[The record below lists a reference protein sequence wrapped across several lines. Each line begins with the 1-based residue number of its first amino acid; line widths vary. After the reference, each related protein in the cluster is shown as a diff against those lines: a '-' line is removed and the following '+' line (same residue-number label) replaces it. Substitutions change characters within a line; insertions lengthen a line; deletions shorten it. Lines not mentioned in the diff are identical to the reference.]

1 MYIKLAIQNM
11 KKSIRNYVIYFVTI
25 TLTAAMMYSFLAL
38 GFSKEVLTMSENI
51 SMLTS
56 GILGMSVLVALIAS
70 FVISYAIR
78 FMLEERKKEFA
89 TYELLG
95 METSNIQ
102 KLFFIENGVIGMA
115 AFFIGTFLGV
125 GLSGVLV
132 QIINHIFE
140 MSHAYRIS
148 FSIKAF
154 ATAFIFFMF
163 MYGIGILRAAK
174 VIRRRKIVDMLYDHQ
189 KNENGKKHSLRFHIT
204 LIILSILC
212 IFTGGCFLAKG
223 LSVQTN
229 VFYFWMTGAV
239 ILTATGIY
247 EMYRNLPILLL
258 RLLNKSKRRKYKD
271 INLFYFGQIG
281 RKVDSA
287 GKLMA
292 IIAILLTVSLSTMFA
307 GLSMGAG
314 YKANMDSV
322 KNLSG
327 FDRRLVCVPKF
338 CPRECPGRQM
348 CRYQRYLEE
357 SRKQDIFIQICNHNY
372 LLADAYHR
380 AEGYKP
386 LLADYRTVIVDEAH
400 KLPEAAKQMFGKNLC
415 MDDIREVAYYLEREH
430 QTEEAR
436 ILRTVL
442 YDALHVVG
450 AEQKSG
456 KGIRETFRHTT
467 NSVIS
472 LWEGIEM
479 LEFLLEKL
487 ERSVPKW
494 IRNRLEDAKEVLE
507 CFCSSDEKYV
517 RYLRFDTEQLPVL
530 CAASREIPELLRKM
544 LWDREEGISA
554 ILTSGTLK
562 AGAGFLRTRQ
572 ITGLEGRAGVQEY
585 VAESPFSYERNCLL
599 YLPKTL
605 EHCRRGSREEAV
617 MVADQIHSL
626 ICSTYGHTLVLFTS
640 YTLMG
645 SVYQILRDSLPF
657 PMVEVWRYSQEEI
670 LRFKTMEN
678 GVLFAAGSCWE
689 GVDFPGDMVSSL
701 IIVKLPFAV
710 PDPISE
716 AEKETYDSLES
727 YIQSIIVPD
736 MQKKLRQGFGRAIRT
751 ETDTCVVSILD
762 IRAVKGGKYHED
774 VMCALPPCR
783 IAEEL
788 KEVQDFIRS
797 RKGVE
802 YYL

>member
-1 MYIKLAIQNM
+1 MFYKVEYQKRAHQEVEKIFRVLFPEQGLAVREEQ
-11 KKSIRNYVIYFVTI
+11 IRLCHEMLD
-25 TLTAAMMYSFLAL
+25 TLLGEQIAL
-38 GFSKEVLTMSENI
+38 CDAGVGIGKTYAYLVACVLLRKY
-51 SMLTS
+51 SMLTGRGNPLEQRPVVVS
-56 GILGMSVLVALIAS
+56 TSSIALQKAILTEYIPFLSRVLLEQGIIQSPLRAVVRKGKEH
-70 FVISYAIR
+70 FVCDNRLEQRIEAIR
-78 FMLEERKKEFA
+78 HK
-89 TYELLG
+89 
-95 METSNIQ
+95 
-102 KLFFIENGVIGMA
+102 
-115 AFFIGTFLGV
+115 
-125 GLSGVLV
+125 
-132 QIINHIFE
+132 
-140 MSHAYRIS
+140 
-148 FSIKAF
+148 
-154 ATAFIFFMF
+154 
-163 MYGIGILRAAK
+163 
-174 VIRRRKIVDMLYDHQ
+174 Q
-189 KNENGKKHSLRFHIT
+189 KNAVQKAALLSLRKH
-204 LIILSILC
+204 
-212 IFTGGCFLAKG
+212 
-223 LSVQTN
+223 
-229 VFYFWMTGAV
+229 Y
-239 ILTATGIY
+239 
-247 EMYRNLPILLL
+247 
-258 RLLNKSKRRKYKD
+258 D
-271 INLFYFGQIG
+271 
-281 RKVDSA
+281 
-287 GKLMA
+287 
-292 IIAILLTVSLSTMFA
+292 
-307 GLSMGAG
+307 
-314 YKANMDSV
+314 MDSV

-357 SRKQDIFIQICNHNY
+357 SRKQDVFIQICNHNY

-386 LLADYRTVIVDEAH
+386 LLSDYRTLIVDEAH
-400 KLPEAAKQMFGKNLC
+400 KLPEAARQMFGKNLC
-415 MDDIREVAYYLEREH
+415 MDDIREIAYYLEREH
-430 QTEEAR
+430 QKEEAK
-436 ILRTVL
+436 ILRTVMH
-442 YDALHVVG
+442 DALHVVG
-450 AEQKSG
+450 AEHRIG

-467 NSVIS
+467 DSVVS
-472 LWEGIEM
+472 LWEGVEM
-479 LEFLLEKL
+479 LEFLLDKL
-487 ERSVPKW
+487 EKCVPKW

-517 RYLRFDTEQLPVL
+517 RYLRLDTEQLPIL
-530 CAASREIPELLRKM
+530 CAANREIPELLQKM

-585 VAESPFSYERNCLL
+585 VAESPFSYEKNCLL

-617 MVADQIHSL
+617 MVANQIHSL

-657 PMVEVWRYSQEEI
+657 PMVEVWRHSQEEI

-716 AEKETYDSLES
+716 AEKETYDSLET

-762 IRAVKGGKYHED
+762 IRAGKGGKYHKD

-788 KEVQDFIRS
+788 REVQDFIRS

>member
-1 MYIKLAIQNM
+1 MY
-11 KKSIRNYVIYFVTI
+11 
-25 TLTAAMMYSFLAL
+25 
-38 GFSKEVLTMSENI
+38 
-51 SMLTS
+51 
-56 GILGMSVLVALIAS
+56 
-70 FVISYAIR
+70 
-78 FMLEERKKEFA
+78 
-89 TYELLG
+89 
-95 METSNIQ
+95 
-102 KLFFIENGVIGMA
+102 
-115 AFFIGTFLGV
+115 
-125 GLSGVLV
+125 
-132 QIINHIFE
+132 
-140 MSHAYRIS
+140 
-148 FSIKAF
+148 
-154 ATAFIFFMF
+154 
-163 MYGIGILRAAK
+163 
-174 VIRRRKIVDMLYDHQ
+174 
-189 KNENGKKHSLRFHIT
+189 
-204 LIILSILC
+204 
-212 IFTGGCFLAKG
+212 
-223 LSVQTN
+223 
-229 VFYFWMTGAV
+229 
-239 ILTATGIY
+239 
-247 EMYRNLPILLL
+247 
-258 RLLNKSKRRKYKD
+258 KR
-271 INLFYFGQIG
+271 Q
-281 RKVDSA
+281 
-287 GKLMA
+287 
-292 IIAILLTVSLSTMFA
+292 
-307 GLSMGAG
+307 
-314 YKANMDSV
+314 
-322 KNLSG
+322 
-327 FDRRLVCVPKF
+327 
-338 CPRECPGRQM
+338 
-348 CRYQRYLEE
+348 
-357 SRKQDIFIQICNHNY
+357 
-372 LLADAYHR
+372 
-380 AEGYKP
+380 
-386 LLADYRTVIVDEAH
+386 
-400 KLPEAAKQMFGKNLC
+400 
-415 MDDIREVAYYLEREH
+415 
-430 QTEEAR
+430 
-436 ILRTVL
+436 VL